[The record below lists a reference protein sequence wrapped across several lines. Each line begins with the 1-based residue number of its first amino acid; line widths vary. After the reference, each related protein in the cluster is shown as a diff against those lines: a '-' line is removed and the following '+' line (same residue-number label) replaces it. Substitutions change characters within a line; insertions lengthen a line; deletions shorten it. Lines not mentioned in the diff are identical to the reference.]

1 LQTAVGC
8 DGRYTH
14 QQGRLVDIGPRSIR
28 SILGT
33 LTRLL
38 AFRLQTS
45 RSYDSVVMAWSPAGV
60 STPGVARRLP
70 ADCTTASDRRS
81 TPAAK
86 LPRQRKSCERF
97 PADDAALRAAGGS
110 VTISKP
116 QTDATRRERMKGPIA
131 RCRANRRSPNNVERV
146 VGPARLLGV
155 CSKQA
160 NRKALVSLASDKQR

>member
-1 LQTAVGC
+1 LQTAVRC

-33 LTRLL
+33 LTRPL

-45 RSYDSVVMAWSPAGV
+45 RSYDSVVMAWSAPACQRRVWLVDCPQTAPPPRTADQRPQQSCRGSESPASV
-60 STPGVARRLP
+60 SLQTTLP
-70 ADCTTASDRRS
+70 
-81 TPAAK
+81 
-86 LPRQRKSCERF
+86 F
-97 PADDAALRAAGGS
+97 GLRGS

-116 QTDATRRERMKGPIA
+116 QTDATRRERRKGPIA
-131 RCRANRRSPNNVERV
+131 RCHANRRSANNVERV